1 MTDMLRLEGRIE
13 VLDHGEAG
21 KIVIGWALHP
31 ENCPTTIDEL
41 EKQLAGIAA
50 VPPGRY
56 HELQFVQSGEMV
68 DAKGNPELDENGN
81 PKIDEEGKP
90 KRGLYIR
97 LPERELLEQSLEAAH
112 EFDQKGSGRSAVQSF
127 YGLPRFYED
136 IYRGTGAAETLE
148 ELLQCRIGDYTI
160 AHCK

>member
-13 VLDHGEAG
+13 VLDHCEAG
-21 KIVIGWALHP
+21 KIVIDWALGRRQ
-31 ENCPTTIDEL
+31 CPTTIDDL
-41 EKQLAGIAA
+41 ERQLAGIAV
-50 VPPGRY
+50 VPAGRY
-56 HELQFVQSGEMV
+56 HEVKFVQSGYIRDE
-68 DAKGNPELDENGN
+68 KGEVVLDEHGD
-81 PKIDEEGKP
+81 PI
-90 KRGLYIR
+90 RRLYIR
-97 LPERELLEQSLEAAH
+97 LPERALLEQSLEAARD
-112 EFDQKGSGRSAVQSF
+112 FDQKGSGRSALQSF

>member
-21 KIVIGWALHP
+21 KIVIDWALGRRDL
-31 ENCPTTIDEL
+31 PTTIAEL
-41 EKQLAGIAA
+41 EKDLAGIAT

-56 HELQFVQSGEMV
+56 HELQFVQSGAMV
-68 DAKGNPELDENGN
+68 DDKGNPELDENGK

-90 KRGLYIR
+90 KRRLYIR
-97 LPERELLEQSLEAAH
+97 LPERELLQQSLDAAH
-112 EFDQKGSGRSAVQSF
+112 EFDQRGTGRSTLQSF

-136 IYRGTGAAETLE
+136 LYRGTGATETLE
-148 ELLQCRIGDYTI
+148 ELLQSRIGDYTI
-160 AHCK
+160 AHCR

>member
-21 KIVIGWALHP
+21 KVVIDWAVDP
-31 ENCPTTIDEL
+31 KKCPTTIDDL
-41 EKQLAGIAA
+41 ERQLAGIAA

-56 HELQFVQSGEMV
+56 QEVKFVQSGYIRDEKGELV
-68 DAKGNPELDENGN
+68 RDEHGNP
-81 PKIDEEGKP
+81 I
-90 KRGLYIR
+90 RRLYIR
-97 LPERELLEQSLEAAH
+97 LPELELLEQSLEAAH